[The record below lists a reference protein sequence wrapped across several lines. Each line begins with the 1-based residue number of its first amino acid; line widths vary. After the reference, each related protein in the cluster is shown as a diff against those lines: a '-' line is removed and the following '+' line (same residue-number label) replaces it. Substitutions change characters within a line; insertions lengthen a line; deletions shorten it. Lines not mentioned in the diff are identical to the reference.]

1 MKQFL
6 KGFMIMNVLDNANTQ
21 IPVENGFAML
31 RNASL
36 ADMEANRLITFAAQ
50 RPPSQK
56 GKFCNVR
63 GRPANIGFCALQILV
78 SKPLPDPALLVLAK
92 HTTRSLPIGI

>member
-56 GKFCNVR
+56 G
-63 GRPANIGFCALQILV
+63 
-78 SKPLPDPALLVLAK
+78 
-92 HTTRSLPIGI
+92 